1 MKMVHMTR
9 MTIPMGESN
18 FSWFLF
24 AVLSLY
30 QIQDISPEISNGFM
44 IYIPLDHWTIRASR
58 PLLWFSSQ
66 IRPSSRPWGP
76 EFQAGCLILLS
87 VYLEH
92 LEYLEYLEHLEYLE
106 YLEYLETKKNCGP
119 PLVYVILANELVG
132 AAWPRGRALFSQRGS
147 WGSHVHRTT
156 GCWVFCVCCIY
167 MYMYYIYIH
176 ICVYIHI
183 YIYIYAI
190 IYIYIHIHLH
200 IHICIWYITVC
211 LILLYPLFISCVSVH
226 IFSWMTPAAI
236 QTGPKD

>member
-44 IYIPLDHWTIRASR
+44 IYIPLDHPSIEAASLMFFSNSAVKSSLR
-58 PLLWFSSQ
+58 TRIPGWLLDSFE
-66 IRPSSRPWGP
+66 RVLRT
-76 EFQAGCLILLS
+76 LRILRIFRTLRIFRI
-87 VYLEH
+87 LRI
-92 LEYLEYLEHLEYLE
+92 LRN
-106 YLEYLETKKNCGP
+106 KKNCGP

-167 MYMYYIYIH
+167 MYMYYIYM
-176 ICVYIHI
+176 CVHT
-183 YIYIYAI
+183 YIY
-190 IYIYIHIHLH
+190 
-200 IHICIWYITVC
+200 
-211 LILLYPLFISCVSVH
+211 
-226 IFSWMTPAAI
+226 M
-236 QTGPKD
+236 Q

>member
-44 IYIPLDHWTIRASR
+44 IYIPLDHPSIEAASLIFFSNSAVKSSLR
-58 PLLWFSSQ
+58 TRIPGWLLDSFE
-66 IRPSSRPWGP
+66 RVLRT
-76 EFQAGCLILLS
+76 LRILRIFRTLRIFRIPRI
-87 VYLEH
+87 LRN
-92 LEYLEYLEHLEYLE
+92 
-106 YLEYLETKKNCGP
+106 KKNCGP
-119 PLVYVILANELVG
+119 SLVYVILANELVG

-167 MYMYYIYIH
+167 MYMYYIYTY

-183 YIYIYAI
+183 YICNN
-190 IYIYIHIHLH
+190 IYIHIHLH

-236 QTGPKD
+236 QTGPND